1 MVHFPLDGF
10 FEERAIVLGKL
21 GRHEQVLSMYVT
33 VLDDVNRAIEY
44 CDKVYKSKN
53 ENSDQIYVIL
63 LRLLIDPPDSWLAG
77 LGDVSK
83 PAPNLEKVIEI
94 LNKNAAQIATPDVL
108 KVLPDEIPIHR
119 IRNFLVTALDK
130 AISNRRLYQVNRG
143 LLYAKL
149 LKIQQQRIFYE
160 SQNITLTEFNI
171 CGVCK
176 KRFGNQSAFVRCPN
190 GEIVH
195 YSCHN
200 HKAD

>member
-1 MVHFPLDGF
+1 
-10 FEERAIVLGKL
+10 
-21 GRHEQVLSMYVT
+21 
-33 VLDDVNRAIEY
+33 
-44 CDKVYKSKN
+44 
-53 ENSDQIYVIL
+53 

-119 IRNFLVTALDK
+119 ISNFLVIAQEK

-149 LKIQQQRIFYE
+149 LKVIII
-160 SQNITLTEFNI
+160 NI
-171 CGVCK
+171 V
-176 KRFGNQSAFVRCPN
+176 
-190 GEIVH
+190 
-195 YSCHN
+195 
-200 HKAD
+200 